1 MRSGQFTNEALVQR
15 RQAARVCFATVA
27 LGLASLL
34 TNMVRQVPDS
44 PVALQKVGAAGP
56 FILVAVMP
64 RHLPPAYTRLVAV
77 SMCIFIALDTRTTV
91 RRWKETADEEA
102 VPVRALRCA
111 VPAINVLNAARV
123 MMYTLWTNG
132 SQFWFA
138 LRSANVSNSIARI
151 VAVLLLKE
159 SDVAPD
165 SFPPGKMSY
174 EGALRFNVLCLVYS
188 ALMLSP
194 PCRRWIS
201 RLTGITPPPPFAD
214 AFAPLPHSTSAPN

>member
-159 SDVAPD
+159 SDFPKVVPLKHRKKKLIESGPD
-165 SFPPGKMSY
+165 AEYLINPT
-174 EGALRFNVLCLVYS
+174 LS
-188 ALMLSP
+188 AEF
-194 PCRRWIS
+194 RR
-201 RLTGITPPPPFAD
+201 TPD
-214 AFAPLPHSTSAPN
+214 KERN